1 MLRNSGLLLFKMS
14 FQSRRQRICDWL
26 LTIINSANTQG
37 SGVIEENLV
46 AQCCLTFFCGERL
59 VKELLRQLKIT
70 DRIVVDFGELW
81 IKDKLKASQILE
93 KDNLDKDK
101 ILEDLH
107 G

>member
-1 MLRNSGLLLFKMS
+1 MS

-26 LTIINSANTQG
+26 LAIINSANTQG
-37 SGVIEENLV
+37 VGVVEENLV

-70 DRIVVDFGELW
+70 ERIVVDFGELW
-81 IKDKLKASQILE
+81 IKDQLKASQILE